1 MITVTTASTVAMMPK
16 MKVHV
21 VSETG
26 EEEDIVVEVDNVSLL
41 EGLKLK
47 VVKLECGKE

>member
-1 MITVTTASTVAMMPK
+1 MITVTTASTVAVMPK

-26 EEEDIVVEVDNVSLL
+26 EEEEIAVDVDKVSL
-41 EGLKLK
+41 LK

>member
-1 MITVTTASTVAMMPK
+1 MIMVTTASTVAMMPK

-26 EEEDIVVEVDNVSLL
+26 EEAEIVVEVDKVSLL
-41 EGLKLK
+41 E
-47 VVKLECGKE
+47 VVELEYGKE

>member
-21 VSETG
+21 VSESG
-26 EEEDIVVEVDNVSLL
+26 EEAEIVVEVDKVSLL
-41 EGLKLK
+41 E
-47 VVKLECGKE
+47 VVELEYGKE